1 MTDTQIAP
9 AEIDVR
15 RVQRRTVAVLMVSQ
29 ALGGVGVSS
38 GVAVATLL
46 AEDILGSAGLAGLAQ
61 TSQVL
66 GAALAAF
73 LLARVMAARG
83 RRAGLVV
90 GYGIG
95 GIGAALCV
103 LAGVVHSF
111 PVLLLGTLAIGSA
124 TAANNQARYAAADL
138 AQPDHR
144 ARALALVVWATTI
157 GSVLGPNLAE
167 PGAAVAHTLGTPAL
181 TGAFVFTAL
190 GTWLATTWIAVR
202 LRPDP
207 LLLARELAHTR
218 GESHRSPA
226 TLRHIIGVLRMHPR
240 AAAAMVAMASAHAV
254 MVSVMVMTPLHI
266 HHGGPAGAG
275 ESLRIIGLV
284 LSAHV
289 LGMYALAPLVGW
301 LVDRIGHAA
310 VLATGAFVL
319 LAALTL
325 AGGAPAGGS
334 PRLFVGLFL
343 LGLGWSCSLVASS
356 ALLVDAVPL
365 VERPGVQGGADLLM
379 GLFAAC
385 AGALAG
391 VIVGQWGYAVLN
403 VAAGVLALSV
413 LGAAVVGRDRSP
425 ITARPS

>member
-1 MTDTQIAP
+1 MTDSRISP
-9 AEIDVR
+9 AELDVR
-15 RVQRRTVAVLMVSQ
+15 RFQRRTVAVLMVSQ

-46 AEDILGSAGLAGLAQ
+46 AEDILGSPGLAGLAQ

-103 LAGVVHSF
+103 VAGVVHSF

-124 TAANNQARYAAADL
+124 TAANNQARYAATDL

-157 GSVLGPNLAE
+157 GSVLGPNLAG
-167 PGAAVAHTLGTPAL
+167 PGAAVARSLGTPEL

-207 LLLARELAHTR
+207 LFLAHELARSR
-218 GESHRSPA
+218 GDSLPHRSHA
-226 TLRHIIGVLRMHPR
+226 TLRHIIGVLRIHPR
-240 AAAAMVAMASAHAV
+240 AAAAMVAMASAHAI

-266 HHGGPAGAG
+266 HHDGPAGTG
-275 ESLRIIGLV
+275 EALRIIGLV

-310 VLATGAFVL
+310 VLGTGAFVL

-325 AGGAPAGGS
+325 SGGAPAGGS
-334 PRLFVGLFL
+334 PRLFAGLFL

-413 LGAAVVGRDRSP
+413 LGAAIVGRDRSP
-425 ITARPS
+425 ITV

>member
-61 TSQVL
+61 TCQVL

-83 RRAGLVV
+83 RRAGLIV

-103 LAGVVHSF
+103 LAGVGHSF

-124 TAANNQARYAAADL
+124 TAANNQARYAATDL

-157 GSVLGPNLAE
+157 GSVLGPNLAG
-167 PGAAVAHTLGTPAL
+167 PGATVARWLGTPAL

-218 GESHRSPA
+218 GEPHRSPA
-226 TLRHIIGVLRMHPR
+226 TLRHVIGVLRMHPR
-240 AAAAMVAMASAHAV
+240 AAAAVVAMASAHAI

-266 HHGGPAGAG
+266 HHCGPVGD
-275 ESLRIIGLV
+275 SLRIIGLV

-289 LGMYALAPLVGW
+289 LGMYAFAPLVGW
-301 LVDRIGHAA
+301 LVDRIGHAT
-310 VLATGAFVL
+310 VLAIGGFVL

-334 PRLFVGLFL
+334 PRLLVGLFL

-379 GLFAAC
+379 GLFAAG

-391 VIVGQWGYAVLN
+391 VIVGRWGYAVLN
-403 VAAGVLALSV
+403 VAAGVLAVSV

-425 ITARPS
+425 MTARPS